1 MTSNSPLWEWLEV
14 TEWLHAQSRIDRE
27 AVVEA
32 RIVKEA
38 NCFLEL
44 HDGQPD
50 NFVQRLEMLE
60 AA

>member
-1 MTSNSPLWEWLEV
+1 M